1 MKRRNR
7 LDFTQPITRVHN
19 IFRIRTIVNAVSS
32 LNKKKQLPNDE
43 EIANVLA
50 KSGLSKYRK
59 EKVKDRIMRRARDHL
74 LTASYMG
81 LLTRSGFPF
90 GYSSTQAGKL
100 LQKYGAEEE
109 CPKDTL
115 EEAVFIDRILR
126 LKLTNVYDMQR
137 GKQYEKLRSRPCLF
151 ILEVLSRKDGLHEHQ
166 IAVATGGTKCD
177 PVVEDNKTRLK
188 VAEVCK
194 YGDQSEAMLIKF
206 YKDYGV
212 KAQDRKN
219 MTRNV
224 RPLLDWCRSVGLVR
238 YEEIGEA
245 GRWYFLEERGKRL
258 LKQYREKTP
267 VWYIDLGNA
276 STAKSA
282 LLLFYQYAI
291 ASGFVFKSILNSKL
305 KVSTLNSGVT
315 TTKIGELVSEI
326 ENQTDVNLVNAG
338 SAKDAELDF
347 TFGYDVP
354 PENRKEVMK
363 YLEVTC
369 KIANVKPEKV
379 LHMLEI
385 ETIENLERVLDRE
398 HQDVRQILTGSVSK
412 NIDVDAK
419 KIASL
424 IPSVGILGQYKSEFE
439 KEVVLLLRLLSLNA
453 IKYQGQLAERANKA
467 YIIRFFENNPDILVK
482 NGIESLVECK
492 SSGEWK
498 SPLATEKNVPKELL
512 IYQQYFPQVH
522 ADSIALVY
530 EGILDTESK
539 KFLTSFLEDSKDIV
553 FVTKNYLIN
562 CIHNPQLRINLVRT
576 IKKPKKYA
584 PTQRILST

>member
-43 EIANVLA
+43 NIAEVLA

-90 GYSSTQAGKL
+90 GYSSTQSGKL
-100 LQKYGAEEE
+100 LQKYGLEE
-109 CPKDTL
+109 CPKDAM

-137 GKQYEKLRSRPCLF
+137 GKQYQKLRSRPCLF
-151 ILEVLSRKDGLHEHQ
+151 ILEVLSRKNGLHEHQ
-166 IAVATGGTKCD
+166 IAVATGGNRCD
-177 PVVEDNKTRLK
+177 PTIEDNKTRLI

-194 YGDQSEAMLIKF
+194 YGDQSEAMLKKF
-206 YKDYGV
+206 YTKYGV

-238 YEEIGEA
+238 YQEIGEA
-245 GRWYFLEERGKRL
+245 GRWYYLEERGKRL

-305 KVSTLNSGVT
+305 KVTTLNSGIT
-315 TTKIGELVSEI
+315 ATKIGELVSEI
-326 ENQTDVNLVNAG
+326 EIQTGVNLVNAG

-347 TFGYDVP
+347 TFEYDVP
-354 PENRKEVMK
+354 PENRKEVME
-363 YLEVTC
+363 YLKTIC
-369 KIANVKPEKV
+369 KVANVKSEKV
-379 LHMLEI
+379 LHVLEI
-385 ETIENLERVLDRE
+385 ESIEDLERVLDRE
-398 HQDVRQILTGSVSK
+398 HKDVRQILTGSVSK
-412 NIDVDAK
+412 NTNVEAE

-453 IKYQGQLAERANKA
+453 IKYQGQLAERTRKA
-467 YIIRFFENNPDILVK
+467 HVARFFENNPDILVK

-498 SPLATEKNVPKELL
+498 SPLSTDKNMPKELML
-512 IYQQYFPQVH
+512 YQQYFPQVQS
-522 ADSIALVY
+522 DSIALIY
-530 EGILDTESK
+530 EGVLDTESK
-539 KFLTSFLEDSKDIV
+539 KFLASFLGDSNDIV

-562 CIHNPQLRINLVRT
+562 CIHNPQQRTNLVRT
-576 IKKPKKYA
+576 IKNPRKYSPA
-584 PTQRILST
+584 QRILA